1 MAPGL
6 RVPARAAGLIA
17 VLILAAGC
25 GEEADDTPVLD
36 FPTVVAAEAAQAAD
50 GTWRFDVTL
59 SSPYD
64 TPAHYADAW
73 RVRDADGTV
82 YGVRELLHDHANEQP
97 FTRSLSGVEIPD
109 GVTVVEIQGRDSEN
123 GWAPEHLEFEL
134 P

>member
-17 VLILAAGC
+17 VLLLAAGC
-25 GEEADDTPVLD
+25 GEEADDTPALD
-36 FPTVVAAEAAQAAD
+36 FPTVVAAEATQAAD

-64 TPAHYADAW
+64 TPEHYADAW
-73 RVRDADGTV
+73 RVRDQSGSRI
-82 YGVRELLHDHANEQP
+82 YGVRELAHHHANEQP

-109 GVTVVEIQGRDSEN
+109 GVTVVWIEGRDSEN
-123 GWAPEHLEFEL
+123 GWGPSFEL
-134 P
+134 VLD